1 MMNDRDFF
9 VPLTL
14 EYYNAYARLI
24 VHAQRFFIIS
34 HKSQCAGCEAR
45 AFFLN
50 YYKRKNKSEEFF
62 VHCNEILL
70 SLHEFNYIV
79 NREPKSFRNVSKQPH
94 KRCEPPKRRL
104 PKLTPTGEWAL
115 VVFDNMARFV
125 VVPEAFVVIVG
136 ACPLFLI
143 LK

>member
-1 MMNDRDFF
+1 M
-9 VPLTL
+9 
-14 EYYNAYARLI
+14 
-24 VHAQRFFIIS
+24 
-34 HKSQCAGCEAR
+34 
-45 AFFLN
+45 
-50 YYKRKNKSEEFF
+50 
-62 VHCNEILL
+62 HCKVILL

-79 NREPKSFRNVSKQPH
+79 NREPKVFGTSRNNHIKDANRQ
-94 KRCEPPKRRL
+94 KRRL